1 MRRFIAPFAAVL
13 VLALS
18 ACAPTN
24 TNSTYTSADIG
35 RTASIS
41 YGVIVSMRAV
51 QVQGQ
56 PTGVGTLGGAA
67 VGAVAGSAIGGRDP
81 RANIVGGIVG
91 AIVGGIAGNAVE
103 HSASGGEARRVLG
116 LAHIP
121 TYVRNIDG
129 PGGLGNV
136 GPYRQHGP
144 QRCWWRTDDAA
155 LHRQEP
161 GTSAGWC
168 GEDRTGCGSP
178 G

>member
-13 VLALS
+13 VLALA

-91 AIVGGIAGNAVE
+91 AIVGGIAGSAVE
-103 HSASGGEARRVLG
+103 HSASGGEAVEFIIREDDGQTISVVQTNEDHFQPGERIVLTRG
-116 LAHIP
+116 A
-121 TYVRNIDG
+121 
-129 PGGLGNV
+129 
-136 GPYRQHGP
+136 
-144 QRCWWRTDDAA
+144 RTRIGRAA
-155 LHRQEP
+155 P
-161 GTSAGWC
+161 AG
-168 GEDRTGCGSP
+168 
-178 G
+178 